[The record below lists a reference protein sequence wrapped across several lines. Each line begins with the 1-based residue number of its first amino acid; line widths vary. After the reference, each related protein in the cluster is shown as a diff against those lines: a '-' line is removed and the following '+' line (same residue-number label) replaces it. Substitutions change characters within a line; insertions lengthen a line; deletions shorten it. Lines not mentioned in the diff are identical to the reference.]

1 MKNVLLFGFLSI
13 CLCLASCGSDDG
25 PEINI
30 TSPSDGDVFAPGD
43 IISMTGSVT
52 DDVEVSSLSIAIDGG
67 LLNTSPIDL
76 GGLTDL
82 TNVPLSGINITLD
95 NATAVGD
102 YNITLTATDNEG
114 NSESE
119 EVGITVQ

>member
-30 TSPSDGDVFAPGD
+30 TSPTDGDTFAPGD

-52 DDVEVSSLSIAIDGG
+52 DDVEVASLSIAIDGG
-67 LLNTSPIDL
+67 LLDSSPIDL
-76 GGLTDL
+76 SGLTDL

-95 NATAVGD
+95 AATAVGD
-102 YNITLTATDNEG
+102 YNITLTATDNDG